1 MYFFIFLLFYLLFFE
16 KRFKLINTEIFPT
29 YWLYGDSATF
39 YNFLPNIQKQRR
51 ESVPKPIWLTLFV
64 LPVEMAI
71 RLFYSGLYALHKL
84 EIRHLWYPSKGEK
97 ISIRQVRKIRSIYR
111 DKWTQICDLIWSFF
125 RSVFSCVQS
134 EYSKIRT
141 RKNSVFGHFSRSD
154 LPDLC
159 HNPEKTAIMKNFR
172 YNLYFNWKVPTN
184 IDRLNIGV

>member
-1 MYFFIFLLFYLLFFE
+1 M
-16 KRFKLINTEIFPT
+16 
-29 YWLYGDSATF
+29 
-39 YNFLPNIQKQRR
+39 
-51 ESVPKPIWLTLFV
+51 FV
-64 LPVEMAI
+64 WPVEISI
-71 RLFYSGLYALHKL
+71 RLFYVSYMHCISYKL
-84 EIRHLWYPSKGEK
+84 DIYGIRQMEKK
-97 ISIRQVRKIRSIYR
+97 ISMRQVRKIRSIYR
-111 DKWTQICDLIWSFF
+111 DKWTDILMIHCVKSDLIWSFF
-125 RSVFSCVQS
+125 WSVFSCVQS